1 MDEWHLM
8 LARARIRLGV
18 SQADLAA
25 RAHVS
30 YASVKAYE
38 QGKRHPSRPYLT
50 AMLDALKIDRVERN
64 LIMAAA
70 GYASDGLSF
79 RPTNDDLTFTVEEA
93 AREIERY
100 QWPAFIVDEMMG
112 VPCAN
117 RMAQRLWGVDLDREF
132 LDPVERNLLSVA
144 SNPRFAE
151 RCVNLDEILAVMVAV
166 WKGHHRGPES
176 LDDPSPFFA
185 AMLER
190 FASGDPAVVGRFAHP
205 WQTVPG
211 RTAKLRWDYPVVWDA
226 PGIGVMRFHAFASAA
241 SEPDG
246 LSFNDWIPLDA
257 DTWLRLEQLRDR
269 AEESPGA

>member
-1 MDEWHLM
+1 MDDWFRL
-8 LARARIRLGV
+8 LARARSRLGV

-25 RAHVS
+25 RSHVS
-30 YASVKAYE
+30 HASVKAYE
-38 QGKRHPSRPYLT
+38 EGKRHPSRPYLT

-64 LIMAAA
+64 LIMAGA
-70 GYASDGLSF
+70 GYASDGMSF
-79 RPTNDDLTFTVEEA
+79 RPTHDDLTFTVDEA
-93 AREIERY
+93 AQEIERY

-132 LDPVERNLLSVA
+132 LDPIGRNLLSVA

-151 RCVNLDEILAVMVAV
+151 RCVNLDEILAILVSV

-176 LDDPSPFFA
+176 VDNPSPFFG

-190 FASGDPAVVGRFAHP
+190 FASGDPAVIGRFAHA

-211 RTAKLRWDYPVVWDA
+211 RRAKLRWDYPVVWDV
-226 PGIGVMRFHAFASAA
+226 PDIGVMRFHAFASAA

-257 DTWLRLEQLRDR
+257 ATWERLGQLRDCP
-269 AEESPGA
+269 EEPPLP